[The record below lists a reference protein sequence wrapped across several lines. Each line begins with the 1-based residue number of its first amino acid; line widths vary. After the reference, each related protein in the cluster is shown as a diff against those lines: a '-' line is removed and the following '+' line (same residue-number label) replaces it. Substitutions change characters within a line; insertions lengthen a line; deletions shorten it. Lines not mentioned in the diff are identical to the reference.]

1 METTESG
8 GPAVFKEM
16 RIRRDVRGKG
26 NPRDLQRDEGKG
38 PLPSHI
44 AIIMDGNGR
53 WARQRGL
60 PRIAG
65 HRTGVDTAREIVRA
79 CHEWGVRVL
88 TLYTFSVENWKR
100 PKTETTA
107 LMRLLEEFIQR
118 EIHELM
124 EKDIQ
129 LRVIGRM
136 EGLPCSTQRQ
146 LRQAVEE
153 TRTSRGL
160 ILNLALNY
168 GGRSEI
174 VDAVKAI
181 LAEIQSGKMTGE
193 DLNEQTFSHF
203 LYTADLPDPDL
214 LVRTGG
220 EMRVS
225 NFLLYQLAYAEFWT
239 TSTFWPD
246 FKPGDLW
253 EAITSYQQRER
264 RFGMISEQPREA
276 GAGRHLRRTPNP
288 LGPDS
293 RKGGDDAC

>member
-1 METTESG
+1 
-8 GPAVFKEM
+8 
-16 RIRRDVRGKG
+16 
-26 NPRDLQRDEGKG
+26 
-38 PLPSHI
+38 
-44 AIIMDGNGR
+44 
-53 WARQRGL
+53 
-60 PRIAG
+60 
-65 HRTGVDTAREIVRA
+65 
-79 CHEWGVRVL
+79 
-88 TLYTFSVENWKR
+88 
-100 PKTETTA
+100 
-107 LMRLLEEFIQR
+107 
-118 EIHELM
+118 
-124 EKDIQ
+124 
-129 LRVIGRM
+129 
-136 EGLPCSTQRQ
+136 
-146 LRQAVEE
+146 
-153 TRTSRGL
+153 L

-181 LAEIQSGKMTGE
+181 LAEVQSGKMTGE

-253 EAITSYQQRER
+253 EAITSYRQRER

-276 GAGRHLRRTPNP
+276 GAGRHPRRTPNP
-288 LGPDS
+288 LVSDS
-293 RKGGDDAC
+293 RKGGDDAS